1 MKEYSIFHPLLF
13 SFFSR
18 SLYRDVA
25 WNWKGLGF
33 LYLLLLLSLA
43 WIPATLTLHRSVGA
57 IVDAFG
63 PMILEQVPAITITD
77 GEVSSPVPQPHVIQ
91 FPGTGKPLIII
102 DTTGQITSLDGQEA
116 SVLITKHQVAVRQN
130 ERETRIHDL
139 SAVKSFTLDRQK
151 LEAWG
156 RVLRSWM
163 AIALYPFLV
172 LGSFAYRIVQVL
184 IYGAIGM
191 IFARVERADLEYA
204 DLVRLAS
211 VSITPAV
218 LLDTLRGILAVPT
231 SFLWWF
237 LCFAVAMATL
247 FLAVRS
253 SAAPPAE
260 QAPPAEVP
268 GTLH

>member
-25 WNWKGLGF
+25 RNWKGLGF
-33 LYLLLLLSLA
+33 LYLLLLLALA

-57 IVDAFG
+57 VVNAFG
-63 PMILEQVPAITITD
+63 PMVLEQVPPITITD
-77 GEVSSPVPQPHVIQ
+77 GEVSTPVPQPHVIQ

-102 DTTGQITSLDGQEA
+102 DTTGQITSLDSQEA
-116 SVLITKHQVAVRQN
+116 SVLVTKRQVAVRQN
-130 ERETRIHDL
+130 ERETRIYDL

-156 RVLRSWM
+156 RVLRKWM
-163 AIALYPFLV
+163 AIALYPFLLV
-172 LGSFAYRIVQVL
+172 GSFVYRIAQVL
-184 IYGAIGM
+184 IYGAIGR
-191 IFARVERADLEYA
+191 IFARIEKADLEYS

-218 LLDTLRGILAVPT
+218 LLDTLRGVLAVPT

-237 LCFAVAMATL
+237 VCFAVAVATL
-247 FLAVRS
+247 FLAVRF
-253 SAAPPAE
+253 SASPPPG
-260 QAPPAEVP
+260 QAPLSQIP
-268 GTLH
+268 GTF